1 METSMARFFKTALI
15 IAEMS
20 SIPIA
25 GCLIDFD
32 SPQSDFTV
40 KRLGVAQETAS
51 NEDLNP
57 RTFRFRIPRA
67 SELRDLIPKYR
78 LPSSMA
84 EVRLPVMPHL
94 QPLVA

>member
-1 METSMARFFKTALI
+1 METSMARYFKVVLI

-25 GCLIDFD
+25 GFLIDFD

-40 KRLGVAQETAS
+40 KRLGVAHETAS
-51 NEDLNP
+51 NQDLNP

-67 SELRDLIPKYR
+67 SELRDLIPKYKS
-78 LPSSMA
+78 PSSIVEA
-84 EVRLPVMPHL
+84 RLTVMPYR
-94 QPLVA
+94 QPSAA

>member
-1 METSMARFFKTALI
+1 METSMARFFKVALI

-40 KRLGVAQETAS
+40 KRLGVAHATAS
-51 NEDLNP
+51 NEDINP
-57 RTFRFRIPRA
+57 RKFRFRIPRA
-67 SELRDLIPKYR
+67 SELRDLIPKYK

-84 EVRLPVMPHL
+84 EARLTVGPYC
-94 QPLVA
+94 QPSVA